1 LSIRPLR
8 LPRWLPLVLLL
19 IAIEATYVFII
30 SAGTWSTW
38 PTWNTNYDLLAEGF
52 RAGHLY
58 IPVPPPAEL
67 LSKPNPFDWGNS
79 YLWFL
84 DASLYK
90 GHYYLYWGPFP
101 ALVLLA
107 VKIVF
112 RMKATV
118 GDQYVIFLAYTLFL
132 VTGALLITRMARRLF
147 PYRPRGMVLVAIVA
161 FAYAMPTPYMVATPG
176 IYEAA
181 IAAAQALLLLGL
193 VFAFDVVWAAS
204 ESRPSRWRLLAAGA
218 AWGAAIATRVSA
230 VLPVGVFVLL
240 TAALASTAIE
250 PSARRQRWRRF
261 LASAAWTGGPV
272 ALTLAALCVYN
283 KLRFDSWTEVGVKY
297 QLNTFPFITG
307 KAFVPLNIFSY
318 LFRPLGLSCRFPF
331 LSAIYWIGERGFP
344 HWLRFPAGYSTVEP
358 ASGLLLTSPFAW
370 LALPALVLAVR
381 ALVRWARSPA
391 RGFVFDQRQRAQ
403 IFCVVSFLALAT
415 LMPLVFIAAFDA
427 TMRYQ
432 GDLSTGTMLLAVWG
446 AWSLFS
452 ELRGRWPRRALVAA
466 LILLTAV
473 TVLIGGLL
481 GFQGYD
487 DMFKNH
493 NPALYAALRHY
504 KLASCH

>member
-1 LSIRPLR
+1 LPIRPLR

-30 SAGTWSTW
+30 SAGTFTTWS
-38 PTWNTNYDLLAEGF
+38 TWNTNYDLIAEGF
-52 RAGHLY
+52 RSGHLY

-101 ALVLLA
+101 AVVLLGI
-107 VKIVF
+107 KIVF
-112 RMKATV
+112 RMKAVV
-118 GDQYVIFLAYTLFL
+118 GDQYVLFLAYTLFL
-132 VTGALLITRMARRLF
+132 VTGALLISRMARRLF
-147 PYRPRGMVLVAIVA
+147 PERPSGMVLVAVAA

-181 IAAAQALLLLGL
+181 IGAGQALLLLGL
-193 VFAFDVVWAAS
+193 VFAFEVVWAAS
-204 ESRPSRWRLLAAGA
+204 EVRPSRWRLLAAGA
-218 AWGAAIATRVSA
+218 AWGAAVATRVSA
-230 VLPVGVFVLL
+230 VLPASVFVLL
-240 TAALASTAIE
+240 TAALASV
-250 PSARRQRWRRF
+250 PSELETPGRRLRRW
-261 LASAAWTGGPV
+261 LVSALWAGGPV
-272 ALTLAALCVYN
+272 ALTMVALSVYN

-307 KAFVPLNIFSY
+307 KAFLPLNIFSY

-331 LSAIYWIGERGFP
+331 LSALYDIGPRGFP
-344 HWLRFPAGYSTVEP
+344 RWLRFPPLYSTHEP

-370 LALPALVLAVR
+370 LALPALVLIVR
-381 ALVRWARSPA
+381 AVMRWGRAPGRA
-391 RGFVFDQRQRAQ
+391 FLFDQRQRAQ
-403 IFCVVSFLALAT
+403 VFCVTSFLALAS

-446 AWSLFS
+446 AFSLVT

-466 LILLTAV
+466 LILLAV
-473 TVLIGGLL
+473 ATVIVGGLL

-487 DMFKNH
+487 EMFKYH
-493 NPALYAALRHY
+493 NPALYAALRQNR
-504 KLASCH
+504 LAFCH

>member
-1 LSIRPLR
+1 LPIRPLR
-8 LPRWLPLVLLL
+8 LPRWLPLALLF
-19 IAIEATYVFII
+19 IAIETTYVYFI
-30 SAGTWSTW
+30 SAGTFTTWS
-38 PTWNTNYDLLAEGF
+38 TWNTNYDLVAEGF

-58 IPVPPPAEL
+58 ILVPPPPEL
-67 LSKPNPFDWGNS
+67 LAKANPFDWGNS

-90 GHYYLYWGPFP
+90 NHYYLYWGPFP

-107 VKIVF
+107 FKIVF
-112 RMKATV
+112 RIKAV
-118 GDQYVIFLAYTLFL
+118 IGDQYVLFCSYTLFL
-132 VTGALLITRMARRLF
+132 LAGTLLITRMAQRLF
-147 PYRPRGMVLVAIVA
+147 PDRPRGLVAVAIVA

-193 VFAFDVVWAAS
+193 VFAFDVVWSAS
-204 ESRPSRWRLLAAGA
+204 EAPASRWRLLAAGA
-218 AWGAAIATRVSA
+218 AWSAAIATRVSA
-230 VLPVGVFVLL
+230 VLPVSLFVLL
-240 TAALASTAIE
+240 TAALSSVSIE
-250 PSARRQRWRRF
+250 SATRRRRF
-261 LASAAWTGGPV
+261 VASALWAGAPV
-272 ALTLAALCVYN
+272 ALTLAALSVYN

-331 LSAIYWIGERGFP
+331 LSALYNIGPTGFP
-344 HWLRFPAGYSTVEP
+344 RWLPFPPAYSTVEP
-358 ASGLLLTSPFAW
+358 ASGLLLTTPFAW
-370 LALPALVLAVR
+370 LALPALVLIVR
-381 ALVRWARSPA
+381 ALVR
-391 RGFVFDQRQRAQ
+391 RGRAPGRAFVFDQRQGAQ
-403 IFCVVSFLALAT
+403 VFCVASFLALAT

-446 AWSLFS
+446 ALSLVA
-452 ELRGRWPRRALVAA
+452 ELRGRWRRRGLVAA
-466 LILLTAV
+466 FVLLAAATLV
-473 TVLIGGLL
+473 IGGLL

-487 DMFKNH
+487 EMFKNH
-493 NPALYAALRHY
+493 NPTLYATLRH
-504 KLASCH
+504 KLAFCHQPR

>member
-1 LSIRPLR
+1 
-8 LPRWLPLVLLL
+8 LPRWLPLVLLVL
-19 IAIEATYVFII
+19 AIQATYVFII
-30 SAGTWSTW
+30 SAGTWTTW
-38 PTWNTNYDLLAEGF
+38 STWNTNYDLLAEGF

-67 LSKPNPFDWGNS
+67 LSKPNPFDWSNQ

-107 VKIVF
+107 VKVVF

-132 VTGALLITRMARRLF
+132 VTGAVLIARMARRLF
-147 PYRPRGMVLVAIVA
+147 PERPRGMVLVAIVA

-193 VFAFDVVWAAS
+193 IFAFDVVWAAS
-204 ESRPSRWRLLAAGA
+204 EARPSRWRLLAAGA
-218 AWGAAIATRVSA
+218 AWAGAIATRVSA
-230 VLPVGVFVLL
+230 VLPVSVFILL
-240 TAALASTAIE
+240 AAALASLPLE
-250 PSARRQRWRRF
+250 PTTRWRRLRRF
-261 LASAAWTGGPV
+261 SASALWAGAPV
-272 ALTLAALCVYN
+272 ALTLAALAVYN

-318 LFRPLGLSCRFPF
+318 LFRPLGLTCRFPF
-331 LSAIYWIGERGFP
+331 VSALYWIGPRGFP
-344 HWLRFPAGYSTVEP
+344 HWLPFPPGYSTVEP

-370 LALPALVLAVR
+370 LALPGLVLAVR
-381 ALVRWARSPA
+381 ALVRWARSPG
-391 RGFVFDQRQRAQ
+391 RSLDFDQRQRAQ
-403 IFCVVSFLALAT
+403 IFCVASFLALAS

-452 ELRGRWPRRALVAA
+452 ELRGRWPRRALVVA
-466 LILLTAV
+466 LILLAAA

-493 NPALYAALRHY
+493 NPTLYAALRHY
-504 KLASCH
+504 RLASCHEPR